1 LWSVRRPVEDFS
13 RMAVLSIVAPIFAL
27 IALGFL
33 AARLRYFS
41 EGTQKGLAEF
51 TFGFAMP
58 ALLFRTLAAPQDM
71 AISPIPIWLTYFGL
85 SAVIWVLATLVTVSL
100 LKRPMADA
108 ASIAMSSV
116 YGNIVMLGIP
126 IVVAMHGPAAT
137 APMAAII
144 MLNSPV
150 LWLVGTLHLTLADR
164 PENRSF
170 GQAARTTAF
179 ELARNPIIL
188 GIFAGVLWR
197 FTGLGLA
204 APVDKT
210 LSLLGQA
217 GIPCA
222 LVVLG
227 VSLADF
233 EIKGQLPTLSSILV
247 LKLAVM
253 PAVAWVIATQIVG
266 LPPVAAAVVTIFAA
280 TPTGANAY
288 LFATRNGRVVNS
300 ASGAV
305 ALGTMLSLA
314 TISLL
319 IAVLT

>member
-1 LWSVRRPVEDFS
+1 
-13 RMAVLSIVAPIFAL
+13 MAVVSIVAPIFAL

-41 EGTQKGLAEF
+41 EGTHKELAEF

-58 ALLFRTLAAPQDM
+58 ALLFRTLAVPQDV
-71 AISPIPIWLTYFGL
+71 ATSPVPIWIAYFGM
-85 SAVIWVLATLVTVSL
+85 SAVIWILATLVTVIF
-100 LKRPMADA
+100 LKRSMADA

-126 IVVAMHGPAAT
+126 IVIAMFGTAAA

-150 LWLVGTLHLTLADR
+150 LWLAGTLHLALADQS
-164 PENRSF
+164 ENRSF
-170 GQAARTTAF
+170 GHAARTTAL

-227 VSLADF
+227 ASLADF

-247 LKLAVM
+247 LKLVLM
-253 PAVAWVIATQIVG
+253 PAVAWVIATQVVG
-266 LPPVAAAVVTIFAA
+266 LPTVAAAVVTIFAA

-305 ALGTMLSLA
+305 ALGTLLSLA
-314 TISLL
+314 TISVL

>member
-1 LWSVRRPVEDFS
+1 MSVV
-13 RMAVLSIVAPIFAL
+13 SIVAPIFAL
-27 IALGFL
+27 IALGFV
-33 AARLRYFS
+33 AARFKFFS
-41 EGTQKGLAEF
+41 AGTQKGLAEF

-58 ALLFRTLAAPQDM
+58 ALLFRTLAVPQDV
-71 AISPIPIWLTYFGL
+71 AISPLPIWLAYFGM
-85 SAVIWVLATLVTVSL
+85 SAVIWVLATLVTIIL
-100 LKRPMADA
+100 LRRPMADA
-108 ASIAMSSV
+108 ASVAMSSV

-126 IVVAMHGPAAT
+126 IILAMYGPAAT

-150 LWLVGTLHLTLADR
+150 LWLAGTLHLTLADQ
-164 PENRSF
+164 SGGGTF
-170 GQAARTTAF
+170 AQAARTTAL

-227 VSLADF
+227 ASLADF

-247 LKLAVM
+247 LKLVVM
-253 PAVAWVIATQIVG
+253 PAVAWVIATQVVG
-266 LPPVAAAVVTIFAA
+266 LPTVAAAVVTIFAA

-305 ALGTMLSLA
+305 ALGTLLSLG
-314 TISLL
+314 TISAL
-319 IAVLT
+319 IAVLG